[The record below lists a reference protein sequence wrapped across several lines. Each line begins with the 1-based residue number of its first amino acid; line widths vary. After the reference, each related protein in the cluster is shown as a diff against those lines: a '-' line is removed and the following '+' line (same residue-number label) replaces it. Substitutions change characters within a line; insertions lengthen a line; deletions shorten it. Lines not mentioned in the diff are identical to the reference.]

1 MRSLHLI
8 SLGLLLGTVVPGL
21 GAQGNPAPKPAPTP
35 AAKPAPAADTS
46 TAALR
51 REMDSVRTAI
61 RTNRKKIVAGAM
73 DLTTEENQKF
83 WPLYAEY
90 RDSAAKHGDRLTNI
104 IMEYAANYN
113 TLTDGQASK
122 LMNDYA
128 ALDQDRLNLRGA
140 YVKKF
145 AAFLPPRKLM
155 RYFQLENKLDA
166 IMNYDLAAT
175 IPLPK
180 Q

>member
-21 GAQGNPAPKPAPTP
+21 GAQAKP
-35 AAKPAPAADTS
+35 AAKPAAPAADTS
-46 TAALR
+46 TAAVR
-51 REMDSVRTAI
+51 REMDSVRTAVKA
-61 RTNRKKIVAGAM
+61 NRKKIVAGAM
-73 DLTTEENQKF
+73 DLTTEEHQKF

-90 RDSAAKHGDRLTNI
+90 RDSAAKSGDRLMNI

-113 TLTDGQASK
+113 TLTDGQAAK

-128 ALDQDRLNLRGA
+128 AMDQDRIRLRA
-140 YVKKF
+140 VYVKKF
-145 AAFLPPRKLM
+145 GEFLPPRKLM

-166 IMNYDLAAT
+166 IVNYDLAAT